1 MLMLNFSNKELVQ
14 QHLVQGI
21 SWNCIP
27 GIRINIESLADKN
40 LFSKDMEDKIPIRL
54 QLSEII

>member
-1 MLMLNFSNKELVQ
+1 MLNFSNKELVQ

-21 SWNCIP
+21 SSNCIP